1 MLTNHL
7 EYADKYW
14 YYAQDASVL
23 NSIKHQIL
31 IDSDSKRNFLYCV
44 NRLIEK
50 YANGPITFR
59 VIGNKCYY
67 CNYMSCSNFED
78 SYFEI
83 PFNKYKK
90 TKTNQRFYGIID
102 SVRKYIRVKKL
113 VSMSSIIGIG
123 MIVSLVLN
131 IVIICGVLFGLV
143 IVIYAIIIFIEALY
157 ETMLYLGIEIDLLK
171 KFFQSLGE
179 YIIPPSSFGIV
190 GHYIEALFMFVIGC
204 SLIRGAIDAFKDN

>member
-1 MLTNHL
+1 M
-7 EYADKYW
+7 
-14 YYAQDASVL
+14 
-23 NSIKHQIL
+23 
-31 IDSDSKRNFLYCV
+31 
-44 NRLIEK
+44 
-50 YANGPITFR
+50 
-59 VIGNKCYY
+59 
-67 CNYMSCSNFED
+67 
-78 SYFEI
+78 
-83 PFNKYKK
+83 
-90 TKTNQRFYGIID
+90 
-102 SVRKYIRVKKL
+102 
-113 VSMSSIIGIG
+113 SMSSIIGIG